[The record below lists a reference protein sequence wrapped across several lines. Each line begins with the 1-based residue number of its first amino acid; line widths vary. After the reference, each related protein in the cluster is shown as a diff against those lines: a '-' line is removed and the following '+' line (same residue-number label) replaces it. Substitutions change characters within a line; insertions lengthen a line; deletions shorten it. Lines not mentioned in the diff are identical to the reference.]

1 MWNTSNVLA
10 FSGGGNV
17 LRVKIDRPVG
27 LAAVY
32 VYDRTVAHL
41 PPPPSP
47 PPPATACINTVNIC
61 ESGDVGTQVRYESG
75 GGHFQCADDPGGTQV
90 VFRTSNPNDCDAFIA
105 PAAGTYSENQ
115 LPACPKNGNTI
126 TCTASPGQTIITDCD
141 HKPK

>member
-1 MWNTSNVLA
+1 M
-10 FSGGGNV
+10 
-17 LRVKIDRPVG
+17 
-27 LAAVY
+27 
-32 VYDRTVAHL
+32 YDRTVAHL

-61 ESGDVGTQVRYESG
+61 ESGDVETRVRYESG

-126 TCTASPGQTIITDCD
+126 TCTASPGQTIIVDCK
-141 HKPK
+141 H